1 MQDYENFYTQIW
13 SNYIMESDVSFDYR
27 ETNVD
32 FIRTLTFNL
41 YKDYERS
48 NVSISVYA
56 KMLKMFFTNLFL
68 YSPPTMDDGDIR
80 DFNKE
85 Y

>member
-1 MQDYENFYTQIW
+1 MQDYESFYTQIW

-41 YKDYERS
+41 YKDYERN
-48 NVSISVYA
+48 NVSISVYG
-56 KMLKMFFTNLFL
+56 KMLKVFFTNLFL
-68 YSPPTMDDGDIR
+68 YSPSTIDDGDIR